1 MTHMPNQICL
11 DHAIA
16 KKFELYK
23 LVPGC
28 TVCSSL
34 CLSGFLD
41 GKRSQG
47 YVYDLRQNCCAQT
60 AQVQLACRNL
70 RVDCKFTPWELNTT
84 HTHTQKAVNC
94 IEVKRDVGKLAY
106 LIARSLENSTQN
118 CYKLQ
123 QPQPP
128 LQQNST

>member
-16 KKFELYK
+16 EKVELYK

-34 CLSGFLD
+34 CLSGLLD
-41 GKRSQG
+41 GKRSQE
-47 YVYDLRQNCCAQT
+47 YVCDLPKNFYAQT

-70 RVDCKFTPWELNTT
+70 HVDCKCIRQELNTT
-84 HTHTQKAVNC
+84 QTQKAVNR
-94 IEVKRDVGKLAY
+94 IQVKRDVGKLAY
-106 LIARSLENSTQN
+106 LIAHLLENSTQN

-128 LQQNST
+128 LQQRST